1 MLRLATKIYPLVNTW
16 IVFNTVNSLSEGIS
30 RTVDGIIAPRLAF
43 TNSLLR
49 FVVNHGVSIPFRM
62 IGDAIRPLGR
72 LLRRSQQNSENNLNI
87 FSISKINETFSIF
100 TIPEF
105 NILLLGIFIKTLL
118 ILALTAVAY

>member
-16 IVFNTVNSLSEGIS
+16 IVFNTVNSLSEGVS
-30 RTVDGIIAPRLAF
+30 RTVDGIIAPRLTS
-43 TNSLLR
+43 TNYLLR

-62 IGDAIRPLGR
+62 IGGAIRPLGQ

-118 ILALTAVAY
+118 ILALTAVGY